1 MASDD
6 ARFATSGINFGLF
19 CATPAV
25 PVARNIAV
33 KRAFEML
40 LTGEFIDAP
49 TALAWGLVN
58 RVVPAAELDA
68 AVAALAATIVEK
80 PPEVIAAG
88 KAFFYR
94 QLAVPVETAYA
105 LARRTSPPTC
115 WARPRRKGSAPSS
128 PSASRA
134 GTSDGDA
141 PARTPGARA
150 VACSPQAAV
159 ALALALLASPA
170 GALDLDV
177 VGLFAGKAV
186 VVIDGGAPRTL
197 SAGQKTAEGV
207 RLLRADSSSAEFEI
221 EGRRQVLGL
230 GRGRY
235 GGGPA
240 TGSAMATLYADTS
253 GHFVSD
259 GSING
264 STVRFLVDTGA
275 TTVALNGREA
285 ARIGLD
291 YRRGERISM
300 STANGVV
307 SAFSIAP
314 RYGARRRIELH
325 NVEAVVHEGDHPSI
339 VLIGMSFLNQVDMK
353 RDGSLMTL
361 TRRF

>member
-1 MASDD
+1 MRNSA
-6 ARFATSGINFGLF
+6 
-19 CATPAV
+19 PAV
-25 PVARNIAV
+25 HGGR
-33 KRAFEML
+33 
-40 LTGEFIDAP
+40 
-49 TALAWGLVN
+49 
-58 RVVPAAELDA
+58 VPAA
-68 AVAALAATIVEK
+68 
-80 PPEVIAAG
+80 G
-88 KAFFYR
+88 
-94 QLAVPVETAYA
+94 
-105 LARRTSPPTC
+105 
-115 WARPRRKGSAPSS
+115 
-128 PSASRA
+128 
-134 GTSDGDA
+134 
-141 PARTPGARA
+141 
-150 VACSPQAAV
+150 AV
-159 ALALALLASPA
+159 ALALALFASPV

-186 VVIDGGAPRTL
+186 VVIDGGTPRTL
-197 SAGQKTAEGV
+197 SAGQKTPEGV

-235 GGGPA
+235 GGGSGTA
-240 TGSAMATLYADTS
+240 SAMATLYADTS

-275 TTVALNGREA
+275 TTVALNSREA

-291 YRRGERISM
+291 YRRGERILM

-307 SAFSIAP
+307 NAFS
-314 RYGARRRIELH
+314 ARLDTVRVGGIELH

-353 RDGSLMTL
+353 RDGALMTL